1 MIHEATKKSTTV
13 SGFFPLESP
22 TGQHEHPHRASLK
35 CLSLCIGSSTCSPVS
50 PKKSLISHHLTNS
63 NHRTVGRPR
72 SLLVSLKKDGS
83 TIRDSR
89 LSSSAEKNQ
98 WIHHV
103 DDHNQQNQKTTLY
116 VFYWI
121 SWVKKATSFCWN
133 MNKSWNSNVN
143 TKLLGR
149 HIAAKQIERT
159 HIPKAHLQ
167 NCMIFKKR
175 VWQSHQT
182 YLCPSMTIWL
192 LHFNMRTEKQHIERN
207 NFNRNYDTYTVY

>member
-1 MIHEATKKSTTV
+1 MNTPTGHPWNVWVRALDPPLAHPCRQKKV
-13 SGFFPLESP
+13 SSHIISP
-22 TGQHEHPHRASLK
+22 TQIIG
-35 CLSLCIGSSTCSPVS
+35 LSDVPEVFSYLS
-50 PKKSLISHHLTNS
+50 KKTEVQSGTQEL
-63 NHRTVGRPR
+63 
-72 SLLVSLKKDGS
+72 
-83 TIRDSR
+83 
-89 LSSSAEKNQ
+89 SSAEKNQ